1 MSSKNKLLFIGITF
15 LLLVFTSLL
24 LFLIPKVKI
33 EINEAVNMKINIG
46 DEYIE
51 YGAVANLVGI
61 GTKKDLPVEIK
72 GEVDTSLPGRYIITY
87 HTNYKKK
94 SYDAIRMVTVVDL
107 EKPELTINKKITIC
121 KSNNLL
127 NIDAQAIDNFDGDI
141 TNNIKYKINGRK
153 ILVYVEDSSKNRSE
167 YIQDL
172 EYNEEKPTIKL
183 NGNSIIY
190 LNVGDKYTE
199 YGATASDICDGNLS
213 KSIITTGSVDSNIIG
228 EYVITY
234 KVEDSEKNTASINR
248 KVIVQEKAETS
259 SAKNGIIYLTFDDGP
274 GVYTEKILDILESNN
289 IKATF
294 FVTNQLG
301 SKYQYIIKKEYEAG
315 HTVGIHTYSHK
326 WTIYNTVEAYMEDFE
341 KIREIIVAQT
351 GVEPKYFRFP
361 GGTSNHVAKISM
373 KELSQMMLEKGYIY
387 FDWSL
392 SVEDAGTC
400 TKKKGDEEKKKC
412 VYGYFKAGLKDN
424 KANIVLM
431 HDIKKSTLEALPDMI
446 SYAKSKGYTFAAID
460 ASTPLKQFAPYK

>member
-72 GEVDTSLPGRYIITY
+72 GGVDTSLPGRYIITY

-94 SYDAIRMVTVVDL
+94 SYDAIRTVTVVDL

-234 KVEDSEKNTASINR
+234 KVEDSEKNTA
-248 KVIVQEKAETS
+248 
-259 SAKNGIIYLTFDDGP
+259 
-274 GVYTEKILDILESNN
+274 
-289 IKATF
+289 
-294 FVTNQLG
+294 
-301 SKYQYIIKKEYEAG
+301 
-315 HTVGIHTYSHK
+315 
-326 WTIYNTVEAYMEDFE
+326 
-341 KIREIIVAQT
+341 
-351 GVEPKYFRFP
+351 
-361 GGTSNHVAKISM
+361 
-373 KELSQMMLEKGYIY
+373 
-387 FDWSL
+387 
-392 SVEDAGTC
+392 
-400 TKKKGDEEKKKC
+400 
-412 VYGYFKAGLKDN
+412 
-424 KANIVLM
+424 
-431 HDIKKSTLEALPDMI
+431 
-446 SYAKSKGYTFAAID
+446 
-460 ASTPLKQFAPYK
+460 